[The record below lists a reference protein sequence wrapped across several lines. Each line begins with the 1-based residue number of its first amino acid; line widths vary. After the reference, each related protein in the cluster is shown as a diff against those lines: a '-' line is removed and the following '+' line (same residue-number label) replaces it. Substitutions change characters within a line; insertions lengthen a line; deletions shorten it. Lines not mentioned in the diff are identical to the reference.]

1 MKRGKEDGRFVPD
14 TGFLCGRYSRTVAEK
29 KVMNIV
35 RTLLCGFSYN
45 QETMEIEYL
54 PYHK

>member
-45 QETMEIEYL
+45 QETVEIEYL